1 LSKTHQADTSAASSS
16 TSIRGARLL
25 VLLLALAWGVN
36 WPMSRLTLAEL
47 PPWGTRFLSLGLGT
61 AILFLLALAGRR
73 RLRIPRSQWLHVAVA
88 GFFNVAAF
96 NILNIEAIA
105 LGNASRAVVIA
116 YSMPIWAAAL
126 AWFTVGEVFDRVRVV
141 ALALCAAGL
150 VILIWPLAQ
159 HGLPVSALLSLGCA
173 LVWAVGTVYMKWAE
187 IDAEPMTIAVWQ
199 LLCGWVLIGAGML
212 IVEGVPPNV
221 LTLRG
226 VTIGALLYN
235 SAIGFGLAYSL
246 WFAIVGRLPAITA
259 SLGSLLVPVVGI
271 MASAAV
277 LGERPTPNDYVG
289 FALIFAAA
297 ACVLLRPNVRHT
309 ELPE

>member
-1 LSKTHQADTSAASSS
+1 LSKIDPTENATASQN

-25 VLLLALAWGVN
+25 VVLLALAWGMN
-36 WPMSRLTLAEL
+36 WPMSRLTLMEL
-47 PPWGTRFLSLGLGT
+47 PPWGTRFLSLGLGMVV
-61 AILFLLALAGRR
+61 LFIAVLASRR
-73 RLRIPRSQWLHVAVA
+73 RLRIQPMEWIHVTVA

-105 LGNASRAVVIA
+105 SGNASRAVVIA
-116 YSMPIWAAAL
+116 YSMPIWAAL
-126 AWFTVGEVFDRVRVV
+126 MAWLTIGEVFDRIRVL

-150 VILIWPLAQ
+150 VILIWPLAS

-173 LVWAVGTVYMKWAE
+173 LVWAVGTVYMKWAVV
-187 IDAEPMTIAVWQ
+187 DADAITITAWQ
-199 LLCGWVLIGAGML
+199 LLVGWVLIGAGML
-212 IVEGVPPNV
+212 IFEGPPPDV
-221 LTLRG
+221 TALHAT
-226 VTIGALLYN
+226 TIGALIYN
-235 SAIGFGLAYSL
+235 GLIGFGLAYSL
-246 WFAIVGRLPAITA
+246 WFTIIGRLPAMTA

-277 LGERPTPNDYVG
+277 LGERPTLTDYVG

-297 ACVLLRPNVRHT
+297 ACVLLRPNMRHT